1 MKPCVKNHNVMIL
14 NLDDNINIILIG
26 IDKLVDCR
34 DDIEKETVKNIA
46 KLINVK
52 ILSRGTK
59 RIAHLQKNI

>member
-1 MKPCVKNHNVMIL
+1 MIL